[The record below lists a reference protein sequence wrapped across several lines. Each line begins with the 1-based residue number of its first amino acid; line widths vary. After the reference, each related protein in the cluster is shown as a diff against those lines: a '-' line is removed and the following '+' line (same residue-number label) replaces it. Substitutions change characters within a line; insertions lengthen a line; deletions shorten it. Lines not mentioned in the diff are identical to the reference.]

1 MDDFELDWYKANN
14 AYKAPVDTFERDWQ
28 RSTNEYKTPSYNSWS
43 QDDAIDRGDAP
54 AYRAPTYSYDAPTY
68 QAPSYDYG
76 APTFNYNQPSF
87 DNTATLQTN
96 APWWQGPTTF
106 ASMGYGAPI
115 SPNQSFGGNATMQ
128 AGSGPQ
134 VMGGQTFAGPNIVTT
149 APSQSGVAGGFGVDP
164 RQYQLGG
171 NQPALLETPGLPTPN
186 RQLSNMAFDRAQENE
201 PQSRGVGDWMRDKDN
216 RETVS
221 LGIQGLGALA
231 GLKAQRDAGK
241 MAREQ
246 MGLQAENMAAQRAAY
261 EREMA
266 LREEAMASQRQA
278 LGQNQQMA
286 QRANQESIRSFD
298 EARSLYNPQELGI
311 RGMAQQRGA
320 TQRSIEDTRRT
331 LASRGMS
338 AAAIEAEVRRQRV
351 AGATGESA
359 AYMRGLDTG
368 RSAQAG
374 ALSSAKALGA
384 TMPGLSYSQGP
395 NAPTFTPNYSGAE
408 YLSRQG
414 EQTSQTLRD
423 LLESYANYP
432 TLRRQEEIRAQ
443 MQRES
448 LK

>member
-28 RSTNEYKTPSYNSWS
+28 YSQNEYKAPVDTFERDWQQSQNEYRGPS
-43 QDDAIDRGDAP
+43 
-54 AYRAPTYSYDAPTY
+54 Y

-76 APTFNYNQPSF
+76 LPSFDYNQPSF

-115 SPNQSFGGNATMQ
+115 SPNQSFGGNATMR

-134 VMGGQTFAGPNIVTT
+134 VMGGQTNTGPNTGVT
-149 APSQSGVAGGFGVDP
+149 APAATNTGGRFGVTDDQN
-164 RQYQLGG
+164 R
-171 NQPALLETPGLPTPN
+171 NTQPALLESASVGLPG
-186 RQLSNMAFDRAQENE
+186 QDE

-216 RETVS
+216 REVVS

-408 YLSRQG
+408 YFSRQG

>member
-28 RSTNEYKTPSYNSWS
+28 YSQNEYKAPVDTFERDWQQSQNEYRGPS
-43 QDDAIDRGDAP
+43 
-54 AYRAPTYSYDAPTY
+54 Y

-76 APTFNYNQPSF
+76 LPSF
-87 DNTATLQTN
+87 DYTPAPQYNTATLQTN

-134 VMGGQTFAGPNIVTT
+134 VMGGQTFAGPNAVTT
-149 APSQSGVAGGFGVDP
+149 APTQGGATGYMGVSMQDP
-164 RQYQLGG
+164 QNR
-171 NQPALLETPGLPTPN
+171 NTTPALLESASVGLPGLDSEEYKRTYNTDEMMGPREQSLGQQAKSWVRDPEN
-186 RQLSNMAFDRAQENE
+186 RD
-201 PQSRGVGDWMRDKDN
+201 
-216 RETVS
+216 TVR
-221 LGIQGLGALA
+221 LGIQGLSALA
-231 GLKAQRDAGK
+231 GYQAQRDAGK

-320 TQRSIEDTRRT
+320 TQRSIEDTRKA

-374 ALSSAKALGA
+374 ALSSAKALGS

-408 YLSRQG
+408 YYSRQG